1 MEQEPIYNHLT
12 HCRTVALDALACLAD
27 GDGHPG
33 TLHRLRTHLRRLQA
47 YLEVVGEDKNAE
59 VINGCVSRLSS
70 LRTLQVFH
78 HYLSRVG
85 APKSD
90 SKRVKRLIRARQA
103 KLLRKDVF
111 RKIERRIRRHAIPP
125 MPTDPNWMAARF
137 HALREEHAQH
147 LLELISP
154 AGDRP
159 RRKYL
164 HILRL
169 YVKTVR
175 YQEEWALHQAY
186 ARPDLVKQ
194 LKRAQAVLGIYQERT
209 QFRTLARRYDME
221 SRAAIEKDWRRTR
234 QRARAVPTRLVG
246 PVRSMAGRRGQII
259 PLSHPG
265 RRVSVVRV
273 AQMRSHPGPQVQ

>member
-1 MEQEPIYNHLT
+1 MEQEPVYDNLT
-12 HCRTVALDALACLAD
+12 HCRTVVLDAVACLAD

-47 YLEVVGEDKNAE
+47 YLELVGEDKNAE

-78 HYLSRVG
+78 HYLGRMG
-85 APKSD
+85 GPKSD
-90 SKRVKRLIRARQA
+90 RKRVKRLIRARQA

-111 RKIERRIRRHAIPP
+111 SKIERRIRRHAIPP

-147 LLELISP
+147 LLLLIAQ

-194 LKRAQAVLGIYQERT
+194 LKHAQEVLGKYQEHT

-221 SRAAIEKDWRRTR
+221 SRAALDKDWRRTR
-234 QRARAVPTRLVG
+234 QRARAVPTQLLG
-246 PVRSMAGRRGQII
+246 PVRSMATRRGQVV
-259 PLSHPG
+259 PLSRPD
-265 RRVSVVRV
+265 RRVSALRV
-273 AQMRSHPGPQVQ
+273 AQMRSHP